1 MVYRTPSNPSESG
14 HDCPRCASALV
25 GQTVGPTTVER
36 CPSCQGLWIP
46 AAEFN
51 ELILDL
57 DRQEAVREAEP
68 AQPTRDESIHYIKCP
83 VCRTTMARTNFA
95 RRSGIFVDSCRKHGV
110 WLDQG
115 ELRLL
120 VDYLASPKPDE
131 AEAPRAPRPSAERE
145 RVSVKPPPEIGQLL
159 GPMPEPLP
167 ELPSTFGRKGP
178 ADFWSA
184 LFELVARVVIGR

>member
-1 MVYRTPSNPSESG
+1 MVYRSPSTLSASG
-14 HDCPRCASALV
+14 RDCPRCATPLAS
-25 GQTVGPTTVER
+25 QTVGPTTVER
-36 CPSCQGLWIP
+36 CPACQGLWIP

-68 AQPTRDESIHYIKCP
+68 AQATCDEPVQYIKCP
-83 VCRTTMARTNFA
+83 ICRATMARTNFA

-115 ELRLL
+115 ELRQL
-120 VDYLASPKPDE
+120 VDYLAAPKADE
-131 AEAPRAPRPSAERE
+131 DPARAPRKTAPTKASP
-145 RVSVKPPPEIGQLL
+145 KIGQLL

-167 ELPSTFGRKGP
+167 EAKASFLHRGP
-178 ADFWSA
+178 TDFWGA
-184 LFELVARVVIGR
+184 LFEIIVRLVIGR